1 MLRLLTAMRSKLKT
15 SNQYRSRN
23 SIQCFSTQ
31 KPDMNRAADFW
42 LPQKFS
48 PDHFLHSQRESW
60 YRFLNQGLAEEFYHF
75 RSREYVLEKNDIP
88 TANKVIVTFYAENY
102 RLIRPRLTPRL
113 CILKRRNYSSPL
125 FIPVEFNHQPRGL
138 FILKWFC
145 IANLPLMTKQGNFI
159 INGSPRVVLSQV
171 VRSPGVYFRK
181 AKTRSHGKVVLTADF
196 IAQRGAWL
204 RLEVDNTKEIVAK
217 VKKMPRI
224 PLMAFLRCLGLPIEI
239 MHQYV
244 NFFQKVRPGRNIY
257 GNATKQRFVDK
268 YLKSDLFVE
277 RNFEFDSEIGREMRP
292 FVDRGFEPNSVLGR
306 ELRLIHLAL
315 AVYRMD
321 TLEQD
326 EIEMPDALTLF
337 RRDDIPSSVELRRM
351 LADPDI
357 DSNDKKR
364 EVINALD
371 SKKIERAFLRPLL
384 NPRNYSLS
392 VSGRHRLNQMLGLNL
407 PSHMTLLTPIDI
419 LFGCF
424 YLLECLQHNQSLSD
438 IDHLQNRMVK
448 PVGQQLQNQL
458 ALGLRRLEKVMTYR
472 MPINKDSWIWLDDPD
487 PKIVKKQ
494 IKRLRKVIQPR
505 QINQVW
511 LSFFASNPLSQMMDH
526 TNALAEIT
534 HKRRLSSLGLGG
546 VDRKTATMAVRGI
559 HYSHY
564 GRICPIET
572 PEGQNAGLV
581 NSLTTYATVDTLG
594 QIQTPFQVCYN
605 GVIVT
610 EKMPILFAPQSEK
623 TKMISPGDVE
633 RNRFGFLP
641 LNAIGHVPA
650 REQQNYRRVERQTI
664 DLVATTP
671 RQMVSIATSLIPFLE
686 HNDGNRALMGSNM
699 QRQAVPTLR
708 TQKPMVTTGFE
719 SKSVADVDYGIQ
731 ADAAGLVGYVD
742 GQKVIVYD
750 NIQPTWSYTPAV
762 SYGSRKKLF
771 GFQPQVEG
779 RLTRPLFWFSG
790 QSYMRFM
797 KRFDV
802 EHISYGLKA
811 IQPWMPLTMLP
822 LFRTHY
828 QRSTLIGC
836 ANLFLKQSFFHS
848 KKDSCQTNTH
858 TTLHDPAA
866 IYHVGRYWFLTGAGI
881 LLTTWQQNRFT
892 YPTRHD
898 SGTIQPITHL
908 SGSADRHRLP
918 YRDPKLKQDLLPF
931 RTSFLSQDRSRNPYF
946 NCKPTALTRFN
957 FVPNLEDLAFK
968 KSKISFEKIYI
979 NPEQVPC
986 DWVPSLIPKQCRV
999 YALEDFSRTNQ
1010 DTYLVHRP
1018 HVHYG
1023 QWVEKGDSLVDNAS
1037 SRQGELAL
1045 GQNLL
1050 VGYTPW
1056 QGYNFEDA
1064 VLLNE
1069 RMVYDDVLTSL
1080 HIERYKIDIK
1090 DTPHG
1095 SERLTKDRLPSRD
1108 WDITWNDLDNSGIVP
1123 VGTWVNPGHLL
1134 VGKLA
1139 PVEAAIKDQFEALLF
1154 DVLRKLPKDVRE
1166 TSVRAPHDLYG
1177 RVIHVERIASRFK
1190 MTLARRR
1197 EKWVKKLV
1205 PYRSDLELEGDY
1217 FFGPKR
1223 KRPARQPKPQVQ
1235 DRLNSIEQY
1244 PAKMYLNLRTKQQAQ
1259 KGKSNLANPK
1269 TPSFDHRQ
1277 PTRGRGWNSLP
1288 SIISKSENQI
1298 RTSSRVLQRTR
1309 FNLPWY
1315 TAEPD
1320 ISRPAQNE
1328 RDATYTG
1335 QVYIYVAVKRNV
1347 QVGDKISGRHGNK
1360 GIVSRILPCQDMPY
1374 LPDGTPLDLVLNPL
1388 GVPSRMNVGQIFECL
1403 LGLAG
1408 SYLHQHFKIQPFDEI
1423 YGCETSRSFVYSK
1436 LYEARLKTK
1445 QNWLFDPSFPGKV
1458 PLFDGRSGL
1467 CFEQP
1472 VTVGKAYILKL
1483 IHMVDEKIHARSTGP
1498 YSLITQQPLRG
1509 RSKKGGQRLG
1519 EMEVWALEGFG
1530 AAYALQELLTFKSDD
1545 IYARNK
1551 VFDIILNNG
1560 SWPFSIPEA
1569 FKVLMLELRAL
1580 NLDLVLQRNRK
1591 NIDFFGPTSQ
1601 EQEEEEQ
1608 RGQLRK
1614 QHEQQQ
1620 KQLKKQQHQERLQKR
1635 KEPRHL
1641 QRIGSI
1647 FYRPPD
1653 DLISS

>member
-1 MLRLLTAMRSKLKT
+1 MRPKFNSPG
-15 SNQYRSRN
+15 QCRSRN
-23 SIQCFSTQ
+23 NRACCSPP
-31 KPDMNRAADFW
+31 KPDMNRTAAFW
-42 LPQKFS
+42 LPQKLS

-60 YRFLNQGLAEEFYHF
+60 YHFLNQGLAQEFYPF
-75 RSREYVLEKNDIP
+75 RSREYVLEENETP
-88 TANKVIVTFYAENY
+88 TTNTVVVTFYAENY
-102 RLIRPRLTPRL
+102 RLLRPRLTPRL

-125 FIPVEFNHQPRGL
+125 FIPVEFNHRPRGL

-181 AKTRSHGKVVLTADF
+181 AKTRRYRKVVLTADF
-196 IAQRGAWL
+196 IALRGAWL

-217 VKKMPRI
+217 VKRMPRI
-224 PLMAFLRCLGLPIEI
+224 PLSAFLRCFDFPVEV
-239 MHQYV
+239 MNQYV
-244 NFFQKVRPGRNIY
+244 NFFQNLRPGHNMYSKVKEQHSVNR
-257 GNATKQRFVDK
+257 
-268 YLKSDLFVE
+268 YLQSDLFD
-277 RNFEFDSEIGREMRP
+277 NKP
-292 FVDRGFEPNSVLGR
+292 
-306 ELRLIHLAL
+306 LRLIFLAL
-315 AVYRMD
+315 AVYGTD

-337 RRDDIPSSVELRRM
+337 RRDEIPSSVELRRM
-351 LADPDI
+351 LAHPEI
-357 DSNDKKR
+357 DRDYKDKQ
-364 EVINALD
+364 VINALD
-371 SKKIERAFLRPLL
+371 SKKVERAFFRPFF

-392 VSGRHRLNQMLGLNL
+392 VNGRYRLNQMLGLNL
-407 PSHMTLLTPIDI
+407 PSHITLLTPIDI

-424 YLLECLQHNQSLSD
+424 YLLECLQHSKSLSD

-472 MPINKDSWIWLDDPD
+472 MPLNKDSWIWLDDPK
-487 PKIVKKQ
+487 PKIIKKQ
-494 IKRLRKVIQPR
+494 IKKLRKVIQPR
-505 QINQVW
+505 PINQVW
-511 LSFFASNPLSQMMDH
+511 LSFFTSNPLSQMMDH
-526 TNALAEIT
+526 TNPLAEIT

-546 VDRKTATMAVRGI
+546 VDRQTATMAVRGI

-581 NSLTTYATVDTLG
+581 NSLTTYATLDTVG

-610 EKMPILFAPQSEK
+610 EKMPILFAPKAEK
-623 TKMISPGDVE
+623 TKIISPGDVE

-641 LNAIGHVPA
+641 FNAISHVPA
-650 REQQNYRRVERQTI
+650 REQQNYRRVERQTV
-664 DLVATTP
+664 DLIATTP

-708 TQKPMVTTGFE
+708 TQKPIVTTGFE
-719 SKSVADVDYGIQ
+719 SKSVADVNYGIQ
-731 ADAAGLVGYVD
+731 ADEAGLVGYVD
-742 GQKVIVYD
+742 GQKIIIYD
-750 NIQPTWSYTPAV
+750 NIQPTWSNTPAV
-762 SYGSRKKLF
+762 AYESRKKLF
-771 GFQPQVEG
+771 GFQPRVKG
-779 RLTRPLFWFSG
+779 TLTQPLFWFSG
-790 QSYMRFM
+790 QSYWRFM
-797 KRFDV
+797 KRFDI
-802 EHISYGLKA
+802 EHISYGLKT
-811 IQPWMPLTMLP
+811 IQPWIGLNMLS
-822 LFRTHY
+822 LFRMHNR
-828 QRSTLIGC
+828 RSTLICC
-836 ANLFLKQSFFHS
+836 ATLLMKQSFFNS
-848 KKDSCQTNTH
+848 KTYTHKTKTH
-858 TTLHDPAA
+858 TALHDPSA

-881 LLTTWQQNRFT
+881 LFTTWQQNGWT

-898 SGTIQPITHL
+898 PGTTIPITHL
-908 SGSADRHRLP
+908 SWDANRHGLQ
-918 YRDPKLKQDLLPF
+918 YRETQLKQDLYAFKPP
-931 RTSFLSQDRSRNPYF
+931 FLSRNSSRNPDF
-946 NCKPTALTRFN
+946 EPKSKPTALTRFN
-957 FVPNLEDLAFK
+957 FDPNLENLDFK
-968 KSKISFEKIYI
+968 KPKISFEKFYI
-979 NPEQVPC
+979 NPEQVTW
-986 DWVPSLIPKQCRV
+986 DEQPSLMHKQCRV

-1010 DTYLVHRP
+1010 DTFLVHRP
-1018 HVHYG
+1018 HVDYG
-1023 QWVEKGDSLVDNAS
+1023 TWVEKGDNLVDNAS

-1045 GQNLL
+1045 GQNLY

-1095 SERLTKDRLPSRD
+1095 SERLTKDRLPSRG
-1108 WDITWNDLDNSGIVP
+1108 WDITWPDLDVTGIVP
-1123 VGTWVNPGHLL
+1123 VGTWINPGHLL

-1139 PVEAAIKDQFEALLF
+1139 PVETAIKDQFEALLF
-1154 DVLRKLPKDVRE
+1154 DVLRKSPNYVRE

-1177 RVIHVERIASRFK
+1177 RVIHVERVASRFK

-1197 EKWVKKLV
+1197 EKWVKKFV
-1205 PYRSDLELEGDY
+1205 SNRPDLELKGDY

-1223 KRPARQPKPQVQ
+1223 KRSARQPKFQVQ
-1235 DRLNSIEQY
+1235 DHSNRVGRY
-1244 PAKMYLNLRTKQQAQ
+1244 PAKMYLNLVTKQQAQ
-1259 KGKSNLANPK
+1259 KGKSILANPR

-1277 PTRGRGWNSLP
+1277 PIRGHTWGSLP
-1288 SIISKSENQI
+1288 SIRSKSENQI
-1298 RTSSRVLQRTR
+1298 RTSTRILQKTKL
-1309 FNLPWY
+1309 NLPWY
-1315 TAEPD
+1315 TTQPED
-1320 ISRPAQNE
+1320 TRLTLNE
-1328 RDATYTG
+1328 RDATYIG
-1335 QVYIYVAVKRNV
+1335 QVYIYVAVKRNI

-1423 YGCETSRSFVYSK
+1423 YGCETSRSLVYSK

-1445 QNWLFDPSFPGKV
+1445 QNWLFDPSFPGKI

-1472 VTVGKAYILKL
+1472 VTVGKAYIFKL

-1551 VFDIILNNG
+1551 VFNTILNNG

-1569 FKVLMLELRAL
+1569 FKVLMLELRGL
-1580 NLDLVLQRNRK
+1580 NLNFVLQRNK
-1591 NIDFFGPTSQ
+1591 TNMDFFGLSKQELDQEEREQLQKQQ
-1601 EQEEEEQ
+1601 EQ
-1608 RGQLRK
+1608 L
-1614 QHEQQQ
+1614 Q
-1620 KQLKKQQHQERLQKR
+1620 KKREQERLPMQK
-1635 KEPRHL
+1635 EQDHL
-1641 QRIGSI
+1641 DTTGSTQRTWKGT
-1647 FYRPPD
+1647 PV
-1653 DLISS
+1653 